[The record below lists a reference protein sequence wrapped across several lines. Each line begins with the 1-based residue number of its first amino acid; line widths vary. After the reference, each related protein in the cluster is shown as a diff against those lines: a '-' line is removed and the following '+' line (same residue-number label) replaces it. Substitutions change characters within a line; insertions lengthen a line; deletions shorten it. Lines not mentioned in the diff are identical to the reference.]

1 MLCTML
7 WSRSILIYFKT
18 VLFLHVEPTLN
29 ILQQCLKPFR
39 AYLIARQQNQ
49 RDDAGWIWYKHTW
62 RRVGQQ
68 IEVTFSF
75 FFGFLKKTTNS
86 TPLILSHIK
95 RFHLKFRLHL
105 NRKERRKEVE
115 EARLWG
121 HLLTGKIT
129 LKYFSISS
137 LLKIMGVGTHQRGMA
152 QTYVT
157 VRLTGAKK
165 ESMSRKM
172 SLGTSVLVRGNK

>member
-1 MLCTML
+1 MDM
-7 WSRSILIYFKT
+7 I
-18 VLFLHVEPTLN
+18 
-29 ILQQCLKPFR
+29 Q
-39 AYLIARQQNQ
+39 
-49 RDDAGWIWYKHTW
+49 TW
-62 RRVGQQ
+62 RRGGQQ
-68 IEVTFSF
+68 IEVTFS

-152 QTYVT
+152 QIFVT
-157 VRLTGAKK
+157 VRLTRAKK

-172 SLGTSVLVRGNK
+172 SLGTSVLVGKASRCPHVPSSCFSNHSWKFKVLLCIVTYQAILAMLDEI